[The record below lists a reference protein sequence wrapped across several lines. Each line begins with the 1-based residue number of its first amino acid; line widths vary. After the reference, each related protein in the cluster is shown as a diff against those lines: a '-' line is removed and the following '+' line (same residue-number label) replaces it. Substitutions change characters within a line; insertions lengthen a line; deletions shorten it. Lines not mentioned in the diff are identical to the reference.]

1 MQLQTK
7 GGGVGWGG
15 VGTKKKKEKEKKG
28 GKNKNKK
35 ILSLIKKCNKFSEK
49 YVASF
54 DLKKQI

>member
-7 GGGVGWGG
+7 GGG